1 MPVMVMVMLVIRDS
15 GVDLLPGDGEDF
27 QGESRDGSDDGDG
40 VGDGDSDGDGGIDLF
55 PCDGEDF
62 QGKCGDGSDD
72 EGRVKDGQH
81 GQHLEV
87 TKLDEIVQM
96 VLENVKFA

>member
-27 QGESRDGSDDGDG
+27 QGESRDGSDDCYG
-40 VGDGDSDGDGGIDLF
+40 VGDGDGDGDGSIDLF

-62 QGKCGDGSDD
+62 QGKCGDGGDD

>member
-40 VGDGDSDGDGGIDLF
+40 VGDGDGDGSVDLF

-62 QGKCGDGSDD
+62 QGKCGDGGDD

>member
-40 VGDGDSDGDGGIDLF
+40 VGNGDGDGSVDLL

-62 QGKCGDGSDD
+62 QGKCGDGGDD

>member
-1 MPVMVMVMLVIRDS
+1 MPVMVMVILVIRDS

-40 VGDGDSDGDGGIDLF
+40 VGDGDGDGDGSIDLF

-62 QGKCGDGSDD
+62 QGKCGDGGDD

-87 TKLDEIVQM
+87 KKLDEIVQM

>member
-1 MPVMVMVMLVIRDS
+1 MVVEMPVMVMVMLVIRDS
-15 GVDLLPGDGEDF
+15 GVDLLP
-27 QGESRDGSDDGDG
+27 
-40 VGDGDSDGDGGIDLF
+40 
-55 PCDGEDF
+55 CDGEDF
-62 QGKCGDGSDD
+62 QGKCGNGGDD